1 MNKYIKADIKMF
13 LLFVIYTLFCMFL
26 GYHFKQNDNK
36 GITSVIKTDT
46 IYNKHIIDSIQYDIN
61 RVETTIVD
69 IKRRC
74 EYEKEQSLN
83 DNDSGAVKRFL
94 ELAWSDD

>member
-1 MNKYIKADIKMF
+1 MNKDMKADIKLF
-13 LLFVIYTLFCMFL
+13 LIFVIYTLFCVFL
-26 GYHFKQNDNK
+26 GYHIRQNDNK
-36 GITSVIKTDT
+36 TKVNVIVTDT

-61 RVETTIVD
+61 KIETTIVD

-74 EYEKEQSLN
+74 DYEKEQSLN
-83 DNDSGAVKRFL
+83 DSDSDAVKRFL

>member
-1 MNKYIKADIKMF
+1 MNKDMKADIKLF
-13 LLFVIYTLFCMFL
+13 LIFVIYTLFCVFL
-26 GYHFKQNDNK
+26 GYHIRQNDNK
-36 GITSVIKTDT
+36 TKANVIVTDT

-61 RVETTIVD
+61 KIETTIVD

-74 EYEKEQSLN
+74 DYEKEQSLN
-83 DNDSGAVKRFL
+83 DIDSDAVKRFL

>member
-1 MNKYIKADIKMF
+1 MF
-13 LLFVIYTLFCMFL
+13 LIFVLYTLFCIFL

-36 GITSVIKTDT
+36 VKTNIIKTDT

-61 RVETTIVD
+61 KIETTIVD

-74 EYEKEQSLN
+74 NYEKEQSLN
-83 DNDSGAVKRFL
+83 DSDSDAVKRFL
-94 ELAWSDD
+94 ELAGSND